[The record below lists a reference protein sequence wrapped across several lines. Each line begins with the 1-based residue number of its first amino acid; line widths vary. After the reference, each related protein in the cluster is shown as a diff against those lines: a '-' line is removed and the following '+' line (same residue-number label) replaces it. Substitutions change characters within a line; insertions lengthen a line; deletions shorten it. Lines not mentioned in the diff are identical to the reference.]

1 MDREI
6 IRQTYNGYL
15 NNEAIEQEIEQ
26 YLNILKNNKI
36 NKELN
41 NTHLIIAAENKEQAL
56 DFANNT
62 AKFLCSQIIEYSFK
76 KYDLNENNISDLPKV
91 LENIVVVNN
100 FDEYIKW
107 EDIKNLIS
115 STDKI
120 IILCTTLSNENRYK
134 EDKRDFYEL
143 FVKQIELEPYSID
156 DICSASKIF
165 FEGLKRS
172 GKILSY
178 DESFFLAL
186 DEYIRTVYPRAILQ
200 GRAFVG
206 DLETRIIRRAYETNT
221 PLELSDKTIPYYFK
235 QEGTDEILNNIKEYF
250 CFSSDID
257 AILKNVS
264 DCAKLKHARGFT
276 EYKPT
281 LNLNLSGYSFE
292 YVERFANI
300 YARLLNS
307 DKYNLIHS
315 KNVTIMNLYDVMREK
330 DNFNNKHGLILL
342 KDFDLVKDFL
352 NANEVVAQLI
362 EIINNQSN
370 DLAWILYGHHK
381 FEEMLNIENV
391 TKLNSIF
398 DCEYSLDECDDN
410 SSKEYIKLCFKN
422 ITFDSK
428 PILVPST
435 LDEGLV
441 ENVKKSQNQKEAKKI
456 IEEYIANNIEELSA
470 EDEIPKINPA
480 KEFDAVQRKESEIC
494 KLVEN
499 IKPNSNKNEVNILL
513 LAMSTINFVSVS
525 TYTYKDENYDIKG
538 EYVSSL
544 EPVPKMLAEVLAKKD
559 DKLDA
564 IYVLN
569 TQKTTEN
576 LAEKSQGELI
586 KYANTDEKYTAFS
599 YFKERCS
606 CLIDSNNIYSINL
619 ENNEKQG
626 TNVEA
631 ALYEVSQKLN
641 TFLNE
646 GKGINLYV
654 DIHGG
659 LRALQTI
666 VDAIVMLI
674 KDIDNIELR
683 EVYEGTYDSLMKN
696 YKIKNGTE
704 DFKIFDFVSGMRE
717 FLSFG
722 RSKNLVKFINDRENQ
737 SNKKNVSEKALV
749 DSINRISDDI
759 LLNIMENFQ
768 MKISDLAENLN
779 DNEDVESKKGYF
791 AIVNN
796 LISDNYKVS
805 IGDRQYN
812 LLDKEKE
819 GYFPATLEWCLR
831 NDLISQAAMLIE
843 TRTAKQL
850 QSENIIE
857 TESEKD
863 DCYEYIDNWVK
874 YSLCY
879 EFESWRG
886 NEEIIEK
893 DFSYFKKY
901 EHPFNGI
908 EIEKYKLDTN
918 NKMNVSDIDEIL
930 GEISK
935 KCRTTQ
941 NFEDAQTIFIHV
953 KEHKKK
959 EKNIIDEINENKK
972 NSESVFLYK
981 GKLIKKGDKVQKR
994 FNNYYYEY
1002 KKEKEIIKINSK
1014 IKNDEKTL
1022 ESFYILLYLF
1032 KGIKRCRNDIA
1043 HSNKNTKKGNNEKN
1057 NVQEISADELKK
1069 WMEVYVVVLDRLIQ
1083 KTK

>member
-15 NNEAIEQEIEQ
+15 NNEAIEQKIEE
-26 YLNILKNNKI
+26 YLNILKNNEI

-41 NTHLIIAAENKEQAL
+41 NTHLIVATENKEQAL

-200 GRAFVG
+200 GRAFVE

-422 ITFDSK
+422 ITFDNK
-428 PILVPST
+428 PILVPSS

-441 ENVKKSQNQKEAKKI
+441 GNVKKSQNQKEAKKI

-470 EDEIPKINPA
+470 EDETPKIDSA
-480 KEFDAVQRKESEIC
+480 KEFDGVQRKESEIC

-499 IKPNSNKNEVNILL
+499 IKHNPNKNEVNILL

-525 TYTYKDENYDIKG
+525 TYTYKDENYDIEGK
-538 EYVSSL
+538 YVSSL
-544 EPVPKMLAEVLAKKD
+544 EPVPKMLAEILAKKD

-641 TFLNE
+641 AFLNE
-646 GKGINLYV
+646 GKEINLYV

-659 LRALQTI
+659 LRAPQII
-666 VDAIVMLI
+666 VDAILMLI
-674 KDIDNIELR
+674 KDIEH
-683 EVYEGTYDSLMKN
+683 
-696 YKIKNGTE
+696 IKLKDIYTGAFNGE
-704 DFKIFDFVSGMRE
+704 KFPIVSVKSDFEIFNFVSGMRE

-722 RSKNLVKFINDRENQ
+722 RSNGLVEFNKARESQ
-737 SNKKNVSEKALV
+737 SNQDSTKLV
-749 DSINRISDDI
+749 DGINRISDSI
-759 LLNIMENFQ
+759 VLNRMEKF
-768 MKISDLAENLN
+768 
-779 DNEDVESKKGYF
+779 ED
-791 AIVNN
+791 N
-796 LISDNYKVS
+796 LISLSELVNTKDREKGFYDTIKNLIRSNYQVS
-805 IGDRQYN
+805 INNKRYD
-812 LLDKEKE
+812 LLDKESIN
-819 GYFPATLEWCLR
+819 FPAQLQWCLDK
-831 NDLISQAAMLIE
+831 NLLQQALMLIE
-843 TRTAKQL
+843 NRTSNAL
-850 QSENIIE
+850 ENTGIL
-857 TESEKD
+857 EKKSIKRIKRKKGKIVYKKTVKLD
-863 DCYEYIDNWVK
+863 LFGNWIK
-874 YSLCY
+874 YSLALEESKWEKKGKGKNNDELETYDNEKILCY
-879 EFESWRG
+879 KPMNQYELFGGIKFTTTSDVR
-886 NEEIIEK
+886 EEIK
-893 DFSYFKKY
+893 
-901 EHPFNGI
+901 
-908 EIEKYKLDTN
+908 
-918 NKMNVSDIDEIL
+918 
-930 GEISK
+930 SK
-935 KCRTTQ
+935 KIKSDEGENDKYPTEYFNCAYDSKEDYYGIDDEFYVKKDNYNSMYARLEEIPINDKLKNNQ
-941 NFEDAQTIFIHV
+941 NF
-953 KEHKKK
+953 
-959 EKNIIDEINENKK
+959 
-972 NSESVFLYK
+972 
-981 GKLIKKGDKVQKR
+981 
-994 FNNYYYEY
+994 
-1002 KKEKEIIKINSK
+1002 
-1014 IKNDEKTL
+1014 L
-1022 ESFYILLYLF
+1022 ESFYTLLYVYKNLKWYRNTVAHPEKIDNDNDLKVEELRAWIKFYIEIFTEALDKANTLF
-1032 KGIKRCRNDIA
+1032 VDANERPSLDTKIIKEEP
-1043 HSNKNTKKGNNEKN
+1043 HGTNKK
-1057 NVQEISADELKK
+1057 
-1069 WMEVYVVVLDRLIQ
+1069 
-1083 KTK
+1083 